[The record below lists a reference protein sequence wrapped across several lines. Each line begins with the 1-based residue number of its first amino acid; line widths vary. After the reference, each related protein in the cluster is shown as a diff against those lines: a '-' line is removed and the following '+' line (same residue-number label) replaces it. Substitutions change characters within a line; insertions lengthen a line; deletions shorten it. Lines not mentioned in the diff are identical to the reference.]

1 MKHLPL
7 LAPLLA
13 WLPCAHAA
21 DTPPITLH
29 HNGHILS
36 LKGPAVPGG
45 SIEINYPEAY
55 CRANSTDADWVH
67 HTVIP
72 HQQEFLSRNAS
83 STEIRLRDSLR
94 EGLTVTHA
102 ITAGTDE
109 VSFQLEAKHSGPQRS
124 EAHWGQA
131 CIRLSQFCGLPPES
145 AANATDYLPQCFL
158 FLDGK
163 LTRMPTRDWATTA
176 RYTPGQVWRSPAAP
190 ATDVNPRPLH
200 PAIPD
205 CGLIG
210 AFSADGKTIFATAWE
225 PWQELFQ
232 GVIRCLH
239 ADFRLGGLEP
249 GATLRIKGK
258 IYLLKGSPD
267 DLLQRYQR
275 DFPEHRRPSPAAPP
289 PPRAA
294 DAPPNRQ

>member
-1 MKHLPL
+1 VTA
-7 LAPLLA
+7 LAALA
-13 WLPCAHAA
+13 ASVRTQGA
-21 DTPPITLH
+21 DPPPITLH
-29 HNGHILS
+29 HDGHLLTIR
-36 LKGPAVPGG
+36 GPAVPGG
-45 SIEINYPEAY
+45 AIEINYPEAY
-55 CRANSTDADWVH
+55 CRANSTDTDWVQ

-72 HQQEFLSRNAS
+72 HRQEFLSGNAAG
-83 STEIRLRDSLR
+83 TAIRLRDSLA
-94 EGLTVTHA
+94 EGLTVTHT
-102 ITAGTDE
+102 ITAGSDE
-109 VSFQLEAKHSGPQRS
+109 VSFRLDVKHTGPQRS
-124 EAHWGQA
+124 EAHWAQA
-131 CIRLSQFCGLPPES
+131 CIRLSAFCGFPPES

-163 LTRMPTRDWATTA
+163 LSRMPTRDWAKRA

-205 CGLIG
+205 LGLIG

-249 GATLRIKGK
+249 GASLAVKGK
-258 IYLLKGSPD
+258 IYLIKGSPD
-267 DLLQRYQR
+267 DLLQRYQQ
-275 DFPEHRRPSPAAPP
+275 DFPEHRRLTPASPAPL
-289 PPRAA
+289 RAA
-294 DAPPNRQ
+294 DAPQGRQ